1 MAEHRVEGAPK
12 PAAGRAGEGSRAFEA
27 LARRG
32 TLMTVI
38 VGVVCV
44 LGLVA
49 ALRIPIQM
57 IPDLEVRTIT
67 VRTSWPG
74 ATPQDIEQEIL
85 IEQEEYLRSI
95 PSLHRMISTASSG
108 QARIELE
115 FPYGVDISDTLIR
128 VNNALSQVPSYPLN
142 VDQPRIFAEAFS
154 SNSFMYFRVTP
165 VDGNPRGL
173 DMDMMRD
180 FVDDNVRTRMENVP
194 GVSRVELWGGAER
207 QIQVLVDPAAL
218 AERGLTVADVREA
231 LTSRNRDVSGGE
243 LDAGKRRYL
252 LRTIGRFRSAAE
264 LEELILAR
272 RGNAVLRLGDVAR
285 VRLDHFEIG
294 RESFVNGKPVL
305 TLAVNRELGSNVIDI
320 KDAMLAEVDAI
331 NREVLAPAGMEL
343 ALNATDTVYVEQS
356 IATVWRNLALGAVLA
371 TLVMFAFLRS
381 ARATLIG
388 VVGIPICTIAAFLG
402 LLLAGRTVNV
412 ISLAGVAFAIGM
424 TLDNS
429 IVVLES
435 IELERRRGLDRLRA
449 AVAGVQRVWPAV
461 LASTLTTVLVFI
473 PIVFIREEAGQLY
486 SDIAI
491 AVSASI
497 LASMLVAITVIPT
510 AAAHFAFRP
519 AGEDAPGTG
528 TRGLGAR
535 VVAGVGWLIG
545 GRLRRLLTV
554 GGIAA
559 ASAGIIVGLTPP
571 AEYLPPGEEPKIFA
585 RMHAPPGYNLQ
596 TMSAIGRKI
605 QDHFLPY
612 LDDSPEQFERG
623 ETEVPALDYIIVSI
637 DPGGLRIIAEPK
649 DKGQVDALIEAVTRK
664 YEEYPGMRAFATRGS
679 IITSNDGGTRSINLD
694 ISGPRLAGIYETALA
709 AYRRAEEVFGN
720 PRIQADPPTLSLSQP
735 LVEVH
740 PDWDRAA
747 ELGMDAD
754 DIGFTVAALTDG

>member
-1 MAEHRVEGAPK
+1 MAEHRVEGAPE

-679 IITSNDGGTRSINLD
+679 I
-694 ISGPRLAGIYETALA
+694 
-709 AYRRAEEVFGN
+709 
-720 PRIQADPPTLSLSQP
+720 
-735 LVEVH
+735 
-740 PDWDRAA
+740 
-747 ELGMDAD
+747 
-754 DIGFTVAALTDG
+754 